1 LLEAGTGAVRVEHVR
16 VEYDVE
22 RAMRGI
28 RESELPDD
36 FAEYLRTGGQ
46 LPVKQSS

>member
-1 LLEAGTGAVRVEHVR
+1 VLDVREGQLGVEFAR

-22 RAMRGI
+22 RAMGGI

-36 FAEYLRTGGQ
+36 FAEYLRTGGR
-46 LPVKQSS
+46 PAPSHD

>member
-1 LLEAGTGAVRVEHVR
+1 VSVEFIR
-16 VEYDVE
+16 IEYDVE

-28 RESELPDD
+28 RESELSDD

-46 LPVKQSS
+46 LAPIAADNG